1 MITGGT
7 DNSRLIELRT
17 YSQSTSLAQQYVL
30 STNVNVDG
38 VNPWQSQYTTFP
50 YKIIYYLG
58 GITYTDIIPS
68 SGSSSGNTT
77 SFKYTGQGISEP
89 NFIIGETYIKN
100 PNKEKIISNP
110 KIFDDVFI
118 IRDNLSAFNK
128 NYRLEYIRNLV
139 DLTTYA
145 GGKYFNI
152 INNS

>member
-1 MITGGT
+1 MITGTT

-17 YSQSTSLAQQYVL
+17 YSQSTSLSQQYVL

-38 VNPWQSQYTTFP
+38 VNPWLSQYTTFP
-50 YKIIYYLG
+50 YTIIYYLG
-58 GITYTDIIPS
+58 GITFTDIVE
-68 SGSSSGNTT
+68 SGLTSISTT
-77 SFKYTGQGISEP
+77 FRYTAQGISEP
-89 NFIIGETYIKN
+89 NFITGETYIKN
-100 PNKEKIISNP
+100 PDKSKIISNP

-128 NYRLEYIRNLV
+128 NYRLEYVRNLV

>member
-1 MITGGT
+1 MITGTT

-17 YSQSTSLAQQYVL
+17 YSLSTSLSQQYVL

-38 VNPWQSQYTTFP
+38 VNPWLSQYTTFP
-50 YKIIYYLG
+50 YTIIYYLG
-58 GITYTDIIPS
+58 GITFTDIVE
-68 SGSSSGNTT
+68 SGLTSISTT
-77 SFKYTGQGISEP
+77 FRYTAQGISEP
-89 NFIIGETYIKN
+89 NFITGETYIKN
-100 PNKEKIISNP
+100 PDKSKIISNP

-128 NYRLEYIRNLV
+128 NYRLEYVRNLV